1 VTRKIK
7 IAAWVSER
15 WGQDATRTVSIRII
29 VLDGDRVRVREHP
42 CEDRND
48 PRVVAR

>member
-1 VTRKIK
+1 MLGKRR
-7 IAAWVSER
+7 EMH
-15 WGQDATRTVSIRII
+15 GATRRVSVRII
-29 VLDGDRVRVREHP
+29 VLDGDGVPVRKHP